1 LEGGCTA
8 PIGASA
14 VIIDN
19 NLHFKGALFSL
30 DGSQKIEV
38 EKGIAVTNLK
48 DFGKR
53 CAQEIL
59 SNGGRELMSEIKK
72 VLK

>member
-1 LEGGCTA
+1 MNHRESEICVHVEREFLKELEGGCTA

-38 EKGIAVTNLK
+38 EKGIV
-48 DFGKR
+48 
-53 CAQEIL
+53 
-59 SNGGRELMSEIKK
+59 SN
-72 VLK
+72 